1 MNTAEPVLVEVADRV
16 AVITLNR
23 PEARNA
29 LNRAV
34 RKALPRPRSSAVTP
48 TTTST

>member
-1 MNTAEPVLVEVADRV
+1 MDTTAEPVLVEVADRV

-29 LNRAV
+29 LEPCGAQGAAGRDRA
-34 RKALPRPRSSAVTP
+34 L
-48 TTTST
+48 